1 MATNYTTNYQ
11 LNQWE
16 PTDQVQRT
24 DFNADNAKIDAALAV
39 LGHAQVL
46 DTVTLAQANN
56 SFGFDISGID
66 WTACQMLLISVD
78 VPENSIT
85 RIMPWVCN
93 LNQNTVNGH
102 GSGSSSNFLRFG
114 PASFLIALLPFR
126 QPQQNVLGIVI
137 GDPAGVGVRRMYL
150 CGTDQ
155 SGLCSSTPY
164 PANTKATLWCVG

>member
-1 MATNYTTNYQ
+1 MATNQTTNYQ

-16 PTDQVQRT
+16 PTDQVLRT
-24 DFNADNAKIDAALAV
+24 DFNADNAKIDATLAV

-46 DTVTLAQANN
+46 DAVTLAQANN

-93 LNQNTVNGH
+93 LNQNTVSGH

-137 GDPAGVGVRRMYL
+137 GDPAGVGFGECTYAEL
-150 CGTDQ
+150 TSLDFA
-155 SGLCSSTPY
+155 SSTPY

>member
-1 MATNYTTNYQ
+1 MATNQTTNYQ

-137 GDPAGVGVRRMYL
+137 GDPAGVGFGECTYAEL
-150 CGTDQ
+150 TSLDFA
-155 SGLCSSTPY
+155 SSTPY

>member
-1 MATNYTTNYQ
+1 MATNHTTHYD
-11 LNQWE
+11 LNQWQA
-16 PTDQVQRT
+16 TDQVLRT

-93 LNQNTVNGH
+93 LNQNTVSGH
-102 GSGSSSNFLRFG
+102 GSGNSSNFLRFG
-114 PASFLIALLPFR
+114 PTSFLIVLLPFR

-137 GDPAGVGVRRMYL
+137 GDPAGVGFGECTYAEL
-150 CGTDQ
+150 TSLDFA
-155 SGLCSSTPY
+155 SSTPY

>member
-1 MATNYTTNYQ
+1 MATNQTTNYQ

-24 DFNADNAKIDAALAV
+24 DFNADNAKIDATLAV

-46 DTVTLAQANN
+46 DAVTLAQANN

-93 LNQNTVNGH
+93 LNQNTVSGH

-137 GDPAGVGVRRMYL
+137 GDPAGVGFGECTYAELTSR
-150 CGTDQ
+150 DFA
-155 SGLCSSTPY
+155 SSTPY